1 LRATKVFLYFSSA
14 PVVPESI
21 DQDQYKSLI
30 EYRDR
35 LRSEGVI
42 FEYSSIGE
50 FRDLVQ
56 RHLSSFMASI
66 IKDSS
71 ADSQADISDQNN
83 SQVEMFRS
91 QIEAF
96 LRRFEAE
103 WAAERDSE
111 PHNIED
117 AKYIVSSALDELS
130 QLQPPKGGGLEPR
143 AA

>member
-66 IKDSS
+66 INYR
-71 ADSQADISDQNN
+71 AQ
-83 SQVEMFRS
+83 
-91 QIEAF
+91 
-96 LRRFEAE
+96 
-103 WAAERDSE
+103 
-111 PHNIED
+111 
-117 AKYIVSSALDELS
+117 IVSDPENKLLPIFSEATKIMKALCRHQLFLDGGKSFREFWEKGDAVIELLKRLPSALAD
-130 QLQPPKGGGLEPR
+130 
-143 AA
+143 